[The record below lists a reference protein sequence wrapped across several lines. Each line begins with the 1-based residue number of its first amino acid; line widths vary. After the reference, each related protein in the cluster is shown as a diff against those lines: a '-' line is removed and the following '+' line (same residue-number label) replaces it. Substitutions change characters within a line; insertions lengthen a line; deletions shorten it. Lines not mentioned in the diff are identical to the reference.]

1 MPTPIIVMSFNRPQ
15 FLEKVL
21 ASLKAQIPGSLD
33 GREIHLF
40 QDGAANRYS
49 RLRYARDVDI
59 AASIEVFKSFF
70 PEGIV
75 HAVEDNI
82 GICENFQRA
91 ERFIFEDRDFECAY
105 FLEDDLVLSPAYL
118 NMMDALQEWAEG
130 MPNVAYFAAY
140 GNYYADRKEIQ
151 DQRRELMTLDHHWG
165 FGLLRRHWRAM
176 QPLLAPFYDV
186 VVGTDYSRRHHQ
198 EVFALYEAQDAAPR
212 ASSQDAAKAFACAR
226 LGVWRCNTVM
236 PFAKY
241 IGDVGQHMTSE
252 VFEALGFSRVIVAN
266 EMIRLRY
273 PVEAEVAAAI
283 AEQQRLFEEVHRS
296 ELADL
301 IINLPGRKYDPIRT
315 CDRNDVI
322 FGYRLFLN
330 RDPESEAVIAARTDT
345 QTVYK
350 FVRGLVES
358 REFREGDSFP
368 QTRVC
373 TRDDVI
379 YVYRL
384 CLHRD
389 PEPTVVAE
397 HVGNTDARS
406 LALATLGGV
415 EATTLLS
422 KIQSKL

>member
-40 QDGAANRYS
+40 QDGAVNRYS

>member
-40 QDGAANRYS
+40 QDGAVNRYS

-75 HAVEDNI
+75 HAAEDNI

-105 FLEDDLVLSPAYL
+105 FLEDDLILSPAYL

-176 QPLLAPFYDV
+176 KPLLAPFYDV

-273 PVEAEVAAAI
+273 PVEAEIAAAI

-301 IINLPGRKYDPIRT
+301 IINLPGRKYDPVRR

-345 QTVYK
+345 QVVYK
-350 FVRGLVES
+350 FVSGLVES
-358 REFREGDSFP
+358 REFREGDTFP

-397 HVGNTDARS
+397 HVGNTDART

-422 KIQSKL
+422 KMQSKL